1 MDGFSPIAALGT
13 ILTNITEWVLNTT
26 SPIDLCSS
34 ISLFSRCSE
43 VNVLWRREIEK
54 EQTKIRINI
63 GGIDSKVM
71 STLPAE
77 GQPNLTGR

>member
-13 ILTNITEWVLNTT
+13 ILINIMEWVLNT
-26 SPIDLCSS
+26 SPIDLSSS
-34 ISLFSRCSE
+34 ISLFSRCWE
-43 VNVLWRREIEK
+43 VNVLWRREIQK
-54 EQTKIRINI
+54 EQRKIRINI
-63 GGIDSKVM
+63 GGIHSKVT